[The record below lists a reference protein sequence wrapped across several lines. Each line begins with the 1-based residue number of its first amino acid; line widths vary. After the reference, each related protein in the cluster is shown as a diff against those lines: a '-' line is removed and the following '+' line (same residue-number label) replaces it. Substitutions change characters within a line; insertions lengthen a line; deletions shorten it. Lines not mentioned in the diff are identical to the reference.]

1 MVKSYQGV
9 RKEEEKDYTPAL
21 VKDYMTKNLISF
33 SENETVDKVANVLV
47 YRNISG
53 GPVVDKNNNLVGII
67 SEGDCLKELLKGH
80 YNNDLTM
87 SEKLKTFMHKDVVT
101 VDWEDTIWD
110 VATKFLE
117 MKLRR
122 FPVLKKGKL
131 VGQISQRDIMKAVQ
145 DLKAGQK
152 IQTE

>member
-21 VKDYMTKNLISF
+21 VKDYMTKQLITF
-33 SENETVDKVANVLV
+33 SPKQTVNEVVDVLV

-53 GPVVDKNNNLVGII
+53 GPVINEDGQLIGII
-67 SEGDCLKELLKGH
+67 SEGDCLKEIMRGH

-87 SEKLKTFMHKDVVT
+87 SALVEEVMVKSVIT
-101 VDWEDTIWD
+101 VAANDTVWD
-110 VATKFLE
+110 VASKFLE

-122 FPVLKKGKL
+122 FPVLNEDKL
-131 VGQISQRDIMKAVQ
+131 VGQISQRDIMKAVEE
-145 DLKAGQK
+145 LN
-152 IQTE
+152 